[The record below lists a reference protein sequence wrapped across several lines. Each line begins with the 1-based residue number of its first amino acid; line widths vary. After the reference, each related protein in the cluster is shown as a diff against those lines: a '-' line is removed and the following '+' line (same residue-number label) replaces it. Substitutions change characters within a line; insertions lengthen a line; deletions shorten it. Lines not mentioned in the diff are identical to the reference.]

1 MKTINSIIPIL
12 FVFLASIV
20 ACNCDDD
27 PTSNPCGEDLQIEWQ
42 SIDTTK
48 QAYPFPQYPT
58 LPQTIPNNPDNPATI
73 AGVELGRRL
82 FYDPILS
89 GDSTQ
94 SCASCHAQGFGF
106 TDNLKAFSTGI
117 DGINGRRNAM
127 ALINLTWIPR
137 LFWDG
142 RATGLEDQALRPV
155 TDPIEMHNTWENA
168 VCDLMSSPDYRQRF
182 YKAFGIK
189 TITKEDVANAIA
201 QFERTLISGTARYDL
216 ATIPGSGVFLTEQE
230 YYGYSIFFNE
240 VADCFHCHTGSGS
253 LFTDNQFHNN
263 GLDSVATL
271 NDYPDKGLGEVT
283 KELQDNGYFRTPT
296 LRNIELTAPY
306 MHDGRFQTLEE
317 VVDHYSDHVKQAENV
332 DPTIKVFFKDGGK
345 HLSPDDKAAV
355 VAFLKTLTDTAFVNN
370 PAFKS
375 PF

>member
-127 ALINLTWIPR
+127 ALINLTWVPR

-189 TITKEDVANAIA
+189 TITKEDVVNAIA

>member
-1 MKTINSIIPIL
+1 MKNLNNIIAIL
-12 FVFLASIV
+12 VVLFSFFV
-20 ACNCDDD
+20 ACKDDDD
-27 PTSNPCGEDLQIEWQ
+27 PVTNTCGEDLQIDWE
-42 SIDTTK
+42 SISTTNE
-48 QAYPFPQYPT
+48 AYPLPQYAT
-58 LPQTIPNNPDNPATI
+58 LPQNVPNNPDNPTTVE
-73 AGVELGRRL
+73 GVELGRRL

-94 SCASCHAQGFGF
+94 SCASCHAQTFGF
-106 TDNLKAFSTGI
+106 TDNLKALSMGI
-117 DGINGRRNAM
+117 DGTLGTRNAM
-127 ALINLTWIPR
+127 ALINLTWVPR

-142 RATGLEDQALRPV
+142 RSMGLEAQALEPV
-155 TDPIEMHNTWENA
+155 TNPVEMHNTWENA
-168 VCDLMSSPDYRQRF
+168 ICDIMNSVDYRKRF

-189 TITKEDVANAIA
+189 TINKEDVAKAIA
-201 QFERTLISGTARYDL
+201 QFERTLISGTSKYDL
-216 ATIPGSGVFLTEQE
+216 ANIPGSGVFLTEQE

-240 VADCFHCHTGSGS
+240 VADCFHCHTGAGN

-271 NDYPDKGLGEVT
+271 NDYADKGLGDVT
-283 KELQDNGYFRTPT
+283 KDPQDNGYFRTPT
-296 LRNIELTAPY
+296 LRNIALTAPY

-317 VVDHYSDHVKQAENV
+317 VVDHYSDHVKQSENV

-345 HLSPDDKAAV
+345 HLSSDDKAAV

-370 PAFKS
+370 PAFKN